1 MSSYSNR
8 FKDRQVRFGWPSQQQ
23 QRQQSVLT
31 MDETSFPALGSAPT
45 KQQAARDVVQT
56 FAQTLVLNPLS
67 PAPMP
72 SKVENAVPTGW
83 VQVRREPGG
92 GVVFDPADKAEE
104 REGADKSRPLD
115 KNTLPRLPLNMA
127 AVNRFKADYI
137 GRYGE
142 AEFYKYYIKGIL
154 SDDDDDDEDGE
165 VNKDDSDFYD
175 PLGRSR
181 GHYGDY

>member
-1 MSSYSNR
+1 
-8 FKDRQVRFGWPSQQQ
+8 
-23 QRQQSVLT
+23 
-31 MDETSFPALGSAPT
+31 
-45 KQQAARDVVQT
+45 
-56 FAQTLVLNPLS
+56 
-67 PAPMP
+67 
-72 SKVENAVPTGW
+72 
-83 VQVRREPGG
+83 
-92 GVVFDPADKAEE
+92 
-104 REGADKSRPLD
+104 
-115 KNTLPRLPLNMA
+115 MA